1 MPTVFACSA
10 NAQLTPPSYDGS
22 QQLDTKREE
31 VKLMVTTSKRRI
43 AALILTAIL
52 SVAMAAVTASMAP
65 LEGVM
70 NFRT

>member
-31 VKLMVTTSKRRI
+31 VSTMRRRVMALTV
-43 AALILTAIL
+43 AA
-52 SVAMAAVTASMAP
+52 VMAAMRVTGSAGPVFVAT
-65 LEGVM
+65 LQEIIA
-70 NFRT
+70 F